1 MYLIRFS
8 KQANKDKKRLKR
20 VGLDE
25 KAKELM
31 NIMAENPFQNPSPY
45 ERMVR
50 NLSSYYSRR
59 INL

>member
-31 NIMAENPFQNPSPY
+31 NIMAENPF
-45 ERMVR
+45 
-50 NLSSYYSRR
+50 
-59 INL
+59 